1 MPCKHDSSFTSCGWH
16 KIQERPNFQNGGSAF
31 SRINFLWSQ
40 NDVFRQAVSFRD
52 GTEDTAGIA
61 RSHHARRD
69 VARHH
74 APRAD
79 NGPRAYI
86 HTRQNTHMAAK
97 PYIVAYGYGQGV
109 LHQRV
114 ALSGINGMRGRVEAA
129 LRAYETV
136 SAEGDASAVED
147 DEIVIGEE
155 VFAQLDVGAE
165 IAPEVM
171 AYPETFTRSP
181 EELAQKGKAFVIL

>member
-1 MPCKHDSSFTSCGWH
+1 
-16 KIQERPNFQNGGSAF
+16 
-31 SRINFLWSQ
+31 
-40 NDVFRQAVSFRD
+40 
-52 GTEDTAGIA
+52 
-61 RSHHARRD
+61 
-69 VARHH
+69 
-74 APRAD
+74 
-79 NGPRAYI
+79 
-86 HTRQNTHMAAK
+86 MAAK

-136 SAEGDASAVED
+136 SAKGDASAVED

-165 IAPEVM
+165 ITPEVM
-171 AYPETFTRSP
+171 AYPETFARSP
-181 EELAQKGKAFVIL
+181 EELA